1 MSKYLSLFR
10 AFRRK
15 EVVESI
21 SISAFGLI
29 TWYFLGDV
37 DFLGGIYL
45 TSLQLE
51 IFSVSKIFTAFLII
65 SACYLIYLIRRIFD
79 LQDQILKRKET
90 DKNVAWIAQHDL
102 LTKLPNRH
110 FLQNFISNLDD
121 AREKGENKSYA
132 FFAIDLD
139 GFKKVNDLLGHHG
152 GDELL
157 VTLSK
162 RLVKLAPND
171 LIVRLG
177 GDEFVIIAEWAEG
190 KNFQEFAEEIILE
203 LSTPVRIIDN
213 YVEVGAC
220 VGVSLYPED
229 SHLVSEVSRCAD
241 VAMYVAK
248 NNGRG
253 SIKRFQTWM
262 DSLLVKR
269 AEIEQSL
276 RQAVKNNDIFPNY
289 QPLVDLSTG
298 EIRGYEALAR
308 WIDPTGE
315 LIPPAI
321 FIEIAEESGLIITL
335 TENLLRK
342 SCEDA
347 MKWPPGLRLSFNIS
361 PTQLNDKLLGLR
373 ILNIL
378 GETGWSPAR
387 LEIEITESTLIS
399 DTDCAIKILQDL
411 HDAGVSIAIDDFGT
425 GYSSLSQLAQF
436 NFDKIKID
444 RSFVSQLGQD
454 EKSRNVVKAMLS
466 LGKGLEISTL
476 AEGIETEA
484 ELEALKALGCDMGQG
499 YLFGKPQSAEEV
511 LKTLNQL
518 SSDGDKEVQSAG

>member
-1 MSKYLSLFR
+1 MSKYLSLLK

-15 EVVESI
+15 EVIDAI
-21 SISAFGLI
+21 SIAV
-29 TWYFLGDV
+29 LGV
-37 DFLGGIYL
+37 IAWSFVGNIDFLGGIYL
-45 TSLQLE
+45 FSLQ
-51 IFSVSKIFTAFLII
+51 SQSYDVGKIFTAIILISI
-65 SACYLIYLIRRIFD
+65 GFYVFMFRRNVD
-79 LQDQILKRKET
+79 LQAQILERKEA

-110 FLQNFISNLDD
+110 FLQNFIAHLDD
-121 AREKGENKSYA
+121 AKDKGEHKSYA

-157 VTLSK
+157 VTLAT
-162 RLVKLAPND
+162 RLGKLAPD
-171 LIVRLG
+171 DIIVRLG
-177 GDEFVIIAEWAEG
+177 GDEFVIIAERDEG
-190 KNFQEFAEEIILE
+190 MDYQEFAEEIILE
-203 LSTPVRIIDN
+203 LSTPVRISDN

-220 VGVSLYPED
+220 VGVSIYPD
-229 SHLVSEVSRCAD
+229 DANLISEVSRCAD

-253 SIKRFQTWM
+253 SIKKFQTWM

-276 RQAVKNNDIFPNY
+276 RQAVKNDDIIPHY
-289 QPLVDLSTG
+289 QPLVDLNSG
-298 EIRGYEALAR
+298 EIKGFEALAR
-308 WIDPTGE
+308 WTDPTGE
-315 LIPPAI
+315 LIPPSI

-342 SCEDA
+342 ACMDA
-347 MKWPPGLRLSFNIS
+347 IKWPPGLRLSFNIS

-378 GETGWSPAR
+378 GETGWSPMR

-399 DTDCAIKILQDL
+399 DTEIAIKILQDL

-444 RSFVSQLGQD
+444 RSFVMQLEKD

-466 LGKGLEISTL
+466 LGKGLGISTL
-476 AEGIETEA
+476 AEGIEKET
-484 ELEALKALGCDMGQG
+484 ELEALKEMGCDMGQG
-499 YLFGKPQSAEEV
+499 YLFGKPQSTDDVMEILRE
-511 LKTLNQL
+511 L
-518 SSDGDKEVQSAG
+518 SGDDEKRAQSGP

>member
-1 MSKYLSLFR
+1 MSKYLSLLR

-15 EVVESI
+15 EVIDAVSI
-21 SISAFGLI
+21 SVLGVIA
-29 TWYFLGDV
+29 WYFVGDV

-45 TSLQLE
+45 FSLQAQSYD
-51 IFSVSKIFTAFLII
+51 ISKIFTAVVLIFLGLC
-65 SACYLIYLIRRIFD
+65 AFVARRNFD
-79 LQDQILKRKET
+79 LQEQILERKEA

-110 FLQNFISNLDD
+110 FLKNFITNLDE
-121 AREKGENKSYA
+121 AKENGEQKSYA
-132 FFAIDLD
+132 FFSIDLD

-157 VTLSK
+157 VTLSA
-162 RLVKLAPND
+162 RLGKLAPND
-171 LIVRLG
+171 LIARLG
-177 GDEFVIIAEWAEG
+177 GDEFVVVAERDQTL
-190 KNFQEFAEEIILE
+190 NYQEFAEEIILE
-203 LSTPVRIIDN
+203 LSTPVRIAEN

-229 SHLVSEVSRCAD
+229 SHLISEVARCAD

-253 SIKRFQTWM
+253 SIKRFQNWM

-276 RQAVKNNDIFPNY
+276 RQAVKNDDIVPHY
-289 QPLVDLSTG
+289 QPLVDLNTG
-298 EIRGYEALAR
+298 EIKGFEALAR
-308 WIDPTGE
+308 WTDPTGE
-315 LIPPAI
+315 LVPPSI

-342 SCEDA
+342 ACVDA
-347 MKWPPGLRLSFNIS
+347 KKWPQGLRLSFNIS

-444 RSFVSQLGQD
+444 RSFVCQLEKD
-454 EKSRNVVKAMLS
+454 EKSKNVVKAMLS
-466 LGKGLEISTL
+466 LGKGLGISTL
-476 AEGIETEA
+476 AEGIEKES
-484 ELEALKALGCDMGQG
+484 ELETLKELGCDMGQG
-499 YLFGKPQSAEEV
+499 YLFGKPQSAEDVMSV
-511 LKTLNQL
+511 LEEL
-518 SSDGDKEVQSAG
+518 SSDERKEA